1 MDFFDRLAQSYDRFC
16 VIINDPDLLYENL
29 VQFSGYPCSIMLLAF
44 ALESFIPIPKFLRLS
59 SMHQNIVSLG
69 HKVNKEDNTGQQN
82 FLSGLFLSI
91 LTIVVAL
98 FLLEILS
105 LISGNDIVVVVLVLT
120 LLLEMGKYQK
130 LSQLFF
136 RVINKQDYNFKDK
149 ARTLIDP
156 ELLRECDNL
165 SVMGMSKALSESV
178 AINTANRFFAILF
191 WYSIL
196 SLEGAVF
203 VYLVTVLTKAFN
215 IKQKKYIP
223 FGLSIYRINQ
233 AIFFLPN
240 ITIALMLAILSLHP
254 LIFLNKVLHQ
264 IFKYPNL
271 TTAIL
276 LSALGLSLN
285 LKFSGPRFYNKE
297 KVRFETLGGDN
308 DPKIDSPLLCMRKIR
323 LCGVI
328 FIALNIVFY
337 FYNYHVIYY

>member
-1 MDFFDRLAQSYDRFC
+1 MDFFDRMAQAYDRFC
-16 VIINDPDLLYENL
+16 VIVNDPELLYENL

-44 ALESFIPIPKFLRLS
+44 VLESFIPIPKFLRLS

-69 HKVNKEDNTGQQN
+69 YKVNKSENTGQQN

-91 LTIVVAL
+91 LTIVIAL
-98 FLLEILS
+98 FLLEILK
-105 LISGNDIVVVVLVLT
+105 LISGNDVIIIVLVLM

-136 RVINKQDYNFKDK
+136 RVINKQDNNFKDK
-149 ARTLIDP
+149 ARKLIAP
-156 ELLRECDNL
+156 ELLRECDTL
-165 SVMGMSKALSESV
+165 SLMGMSKALSESV
-178 AINTANRFFAILF
+178 AINTANRFYAILF

-196 SLEGAVF
+196 NLEGALF

-215 IKQKKYIP
+215 IKQKSYIP

-240 ITIALMLAILSLHP
+240 LTIALILAILSLHP
-254 LIFLNKVLHQ
+254 FYFLNKVLHQ

-276 LSALGLSLN
+276 LSSLGLSLN
-285 LKFSGPRFYNKE
+285 LKFSGPRFYNGE
-297 KVRFETLGGDN
+297 KVRFENIGGDE
-308 DPKIDSPLLCMRKIR
+308 DPTIDSPLLCMRKIR
-323 LCGVI
+323 ICGVI
-328 FIALNIVFY
+328 FIALNFIFY
-337 FYNYHVIYY
+337 FYNYHVIY